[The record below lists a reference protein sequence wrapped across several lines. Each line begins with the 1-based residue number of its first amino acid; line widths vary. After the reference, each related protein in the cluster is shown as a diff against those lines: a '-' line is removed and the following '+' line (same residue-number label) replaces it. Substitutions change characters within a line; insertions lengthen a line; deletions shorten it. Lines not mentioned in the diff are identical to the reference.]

1 MGDRCTVKGVKES
14 DRSPDQCA
22 GTRGA
27 QAKVICQEKN
37 SSSCHRKTGDG
48 MRRETLTL
56 GFLAGWPPACSTAP
70 SGG

>member
-27 QAKVICQEKN
+27 QAKVICQEKKQLFPPQEDWRW
-37 SSSCHRKTGDG
+37 HEARDE
-48 MRRETLTL
+48 RR
-56 GFLAGWPPACSTAP
+56 
-70 SGG
+70 